1 MEILSFGID
10 CGSAG
15 QNPQD
20 YAVRVSINLQP
31 PTTFHAS

>member
-15 QNPQD
+15 QNPKD